1 MNKLFC
7 KNYNI
12 FEKITFLKEV
22 IIKINFGLQI
32 FCTFVIAYF
41 LIKMKKILLIISI
54 LTCFNFVAK
63 SQNLPMADIRPY
75 HFGFML
81 GINAMD
87 FGIKPSMIEIDGK
100 VYKADVTTLIPGL
113 SVGVIGD
120 VRLGEYF
127 NVRLIPAL
135 HLGERTL
142 SYVNDKNSEVFKQNL
157 KTYLLTVPVYFK
169 YSAVRIKNYRPYLIA
184 GGGVAFDLGRDR
196 QYPLLLKQF
205 DYFIDFGVGCTF
217 YFPFFRFSPELKFA
231 MGFNNILTP
240 LAERPK
246 DYVSSDQIFVT
257 NALSR
262 LTSRMFTLVFNFE

>member
-1 MNKLFC
+1 
-7 KNYNI
+7 
-12 FEKITFLKEV
+12 
-22 IIKINFGLQI
+22 
-32 FCTFVIAYF
+32 
-41 LIKMKKILLIISI
+41 
-54 LTCFNFVAK
+54 
-63 SQNLPMADIRPY
+63 MADIRTL

-87 FGIKPSMIEIDGK
+87 FGIKPSMLEIDGK
-100 VYKADVTTLIPGL
+100 VYQADVSRLMPGF

-127 NVRLIPAL
+127 NFRLIPAL

-142 SYVNDKNSEVFKQNL
+142 SYMNDKNSVIDKQNV

-169 YSAVRIKNYRPYLIA
+169 YSSVRIKNYRPYLIA
-184 GGGVAFDLGRDR
+184 GGGIAFDLGRDR
-196 QYPLLLKQF
+196 QLPVLLNQF

-217 YFPFFRFSPELKFA
+217 YFPFFRFSPELKFGK
-231 MGFNNILTP
+231 GFNDILTP
-240 LAERPK
+240 LSERPK
-246 DYVSSDQIFVT
+246 DFIPNDQKFLT